1 MMELRQL
8 RYLEAVLELGTFAAA
23 GEHEHVSQPALW
35 QQVRSLEREWGVRL
49 FERSGRRVRPTPAA
63 LSIVPQIHSI
73 LDAAGQLE
81 ADVGSIR
88 TGRAVAARYAAP
100 RYARSAA
107 FIFEVIARYRE
118 HHPEAP
124 SPIAV
129 SVGTA
134 EAIEALASGRI
145 DLAGAVPPPEWPYRA
160 EPVYEVW
167 LAVVDGNGPSVLD
180 VADLAG
186 RPLALLTTAFQSRL
200 VVEDAFRRRGI
211 EPMIAIEHDSPDV
224 LVAAATS
231 GLATAVLVSDA
242 LPLGYRGPV
251 SELRDHGRSM
261 GGMLSL
267 VWRSDETL
275 STAARH
281 LKDEALAAAK
291 DISSGFGPAAVA
303 RPVPRDAL
311 KRCRTAGRGRCT
323 HARSAAR
330 PAS

>member
-186 RPLALLTTAFQSRL
+186 RPRGRRYIWARHRGARQRCASSRIPRTGQRASRPRSL
-200 VVEDAFRRRGI
+200 DGRDA
-211 EPMIAIEHDSPDV
+211 
-224 LVAAATS
+224 VA
-231 GLATAVLVSDA
+231 GLAQ
-242 LPLGYRGPV
+242 R
-251 SELRDHGRSM
+251 
-261 GGMLSL
+261 
-267 VWRSDETL
+267 
-275 STAARH
+275 
-281 LKDEALAAAK
+281 
-291 DISSGFGPAAVA
+291 
-303 RPVPRDAL
+303 
-311 KRCRTAGRGRCT
+311 
-323 HARSAAR
+323 
-330 PAS
+330 